1 MAAYIPNYT
10 DYFNINHYNYNY
22 NPGIPCLIQ
31 NIQTGMPSQG
41 SQPKKHSD
49 PEKKTRFYVKQACTN
64 CRAKKEKCSGEEKC
78 SNCIRRNKEC
88 IYVSSGKKRGPKPKE
103 PLKPT
108 LSNILN

>member
-1 MAAYIPNYT
+1 MSLYESPIYFNHYGSSLPNY
-10 DYFNINHYNYNY
+10 FV
-22 NPGIPCLIQ
+22 Q
-31 NIQTGMPSQG
+31 NIMAGQD
-41 SQPKKHSD
+41 SQPKKCTD

-78 SNCIRRNKEC
+78 TNCIRRNKEC
-88 IYVSSGKKRGPKPKE
+88 VYVSSGKKRGPKPKE